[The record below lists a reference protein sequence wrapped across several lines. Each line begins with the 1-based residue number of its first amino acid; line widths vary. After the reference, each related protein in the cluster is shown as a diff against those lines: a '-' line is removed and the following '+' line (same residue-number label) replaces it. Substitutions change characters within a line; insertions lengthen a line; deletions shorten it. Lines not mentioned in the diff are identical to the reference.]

1 MMNRPTRGYSLLEL
15 IVSVGIFSIIM
26 LVVTGAYLTLIDL
39 DRQARSGNQ
48 LAATLSFAVES
59 MARNIRT
66 GTDYACNGNLSNPD
80 CTAVPASKFSFL
92 DNQGQRIVYQLKSD
106 GSIGQCTNSD
116 PDDSNCLTSNAV
128 SLTDPR
134 ITIQSLDFFVRGA
147 SVTDEIQPQ
156 VTISIS
162 GTMKTGA
169 QTTTDFTIQTGAT
182 QRLID
187 L

>member
-1 MMNRPTRGYSLLEL
+1 MRKAPHHGYSLIEL
-15 IVSVGIFSIIM
+15 IVAVGIFSIVM
-26 LVVTGAYLTLIDL
+26 LFVTSSYLTLIDL

-48 LAATLSFAVES
+48 LAASLSFAVES

-66 GTDYACNGNLSNPD
+66 GTEYGCGASVGAD
-80 CTAVPASKFSFL
+80 CTATPASKFTFL
-92 DNQGQRIVYQLKSD
+92 DNQGQRIVYQLKGD

-116 PDDSNCLTSNAV
+116 PDDATCTDARAV

-134 ITIQSLDFFVRGA
+134 IDIDSLDFFVRGA
-147 SVTDEIQPQ
+147 SLSDTIQPQ
-156 VTISIS
+156 VTMSIAGS
-162 GTMKTGA
+162 MRTGA
-169 QTTTDFTIQTGAT
+169 RATTEFNIQTGAT